1 MSFNSLYLQLLTI
14 NITMLHEFSDAEM
27 YYCDVCE
34 EYLPIGTMYELQDGR
49 IVCEDCHANIE
60 EEE

>member
-1 MSFNSLYLQLLTI
+1 
-14 NITMLHEFSDAEM
+14 MLHEFSDAEM